1 MAKDIVFER
10 LKDVKA
16 EQLIEIAELAESRQF
31 LIALRNAIVSG
42 TGWTFKN
49 NSEERQKLLTELNGI
64 GKKYCSEIEEQLKEQ
79 ESVLGSLLKEGYLE
93 GRIAEV
99 EKLKNAMLELEKIQV
114 AKELADAPTTTEN
127 PPPTP

>member
-1 MAKDIVFER
+1 MAEDVVFDK

-31 LIALRNAIVSG
+31 LVALRNAIVSA

-49 NSEERQKLLTELNGI
+49 NSDERQKLLNEINGL
-64 GKKYCSEIEEQLKEQ
+64 GKKYCAEVEKQLEEQ
-79 ESVLGSLLKEGYLE
+79 ESLLAHIIKEGYLE

-114 AKELADAPTTTEN
+114 EKELASDPTTTEN

>member
-1 MAKDIVFER
+1 MAQDDVFEK

-31 LIALRNAIVSG
+31 LVALRNAIVSA

-49 NSEERQKLLTELNGI
+49 NSDERQKLLNEINGL
-64 GKKYCSEIEEQLKEQ
+64 GKKYCVEVEKQLEEQ

-99 EKLKNAMLELEKIQV
+99 EKLKNAMLELERLRV
-114 AKELADAPTTTEN
+114 ANELADAPKTEDN